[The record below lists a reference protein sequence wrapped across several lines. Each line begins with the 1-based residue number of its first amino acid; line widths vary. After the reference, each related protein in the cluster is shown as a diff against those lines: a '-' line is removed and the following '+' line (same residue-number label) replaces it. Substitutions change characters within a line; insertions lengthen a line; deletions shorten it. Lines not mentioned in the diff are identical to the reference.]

1 MQKKKQNWKTL
12 VRETKERKK
21 VEDGMKRRKAERRGE
36 MKNGTPGARVNELRT
51 VLRSASPR
59 ATATPF
65 ARSARIVDT
74 PLTRCPWRV
83 ETPSR
88 NDEMSSVGAQL
99 ETQSKRRFFV
109 PSKKSP
115 LFSQIWRLLL
125 ANLFAY
131 EYVCETWIELRI
143 DFFQK

>member
-1 MQKKKQNWKTL
+1 
-12 VRETKERKK
+12 
-21 VEDGMKRRKAERRGE
+21 MKRRKAERRGE

-65 ARSARIVDT
+65 ARIVDT

-115 LFSQIWRLLL
+115 LVVAVFTNMEIVISKFIFL
-125 ANLFAY
+125 
-131 EYVCETWIELRI
+131 
-143 DFFQK
+143 